1 MQPEAAGW
9 EVAVSERLRCPDQ
22 EVEASEGEVAIAEE
36 AATAVG
42 DSDSHSLFP
51 SSASVGVAYSVS

>member
-9 EVAVSERLRCPDQ
+9 VGAVSERLRCPDP

-36 AATAVG
+36 AATAVV
-42 DSDSHSLFP
+42 DSDSHSSFP
-51 SSASVGVAYSVS
+51 SSASVEVAYSVS